1 MFMTIFGVGGCTA
14 LLFFGFAMIDA
25 IKDTSSIQQEEI
37 QHYSAVSI
45 INTKAKKEDL
55 ANYKKLVDAYDN
67 ISVYNE
73 SASLKRNGEKLDLSI
88 IVPEND
94 EKLKDYVSLRDKYR
108 NPIDL
113 TTKNIVITENIANK
127 LGIKKGDRLK
137 LEVDGEN
144 IEITVGDI
152 SENYISDYMYISRKY
167 YDDNI
172 GGDLVYNSNLMKAD
186 PGEIKYKLDDNKAV
200 NALINKT
207 GAYESMDALLA
218 NLNLVISVITLISSA
233 LAIVVLY
240 NITSINV
247 GERKRELATIK
258 VLGFYSK
265 EVTSYI
271 YREIFILTILGI
283 VLGYFLGYAMF
294 RYIIAIVAP
303 EDIMIAYR
311 THIISYVIA
320 AAITLVISLLILLF
334 VHKDLKRI
342 DMAEAMSSGE

>member
-1 MFMTIFGVGGCTA
+1 MTIFGVGGCTA

-25 IKDTSSIQQEEI
+25 IKDTSMIQQEEI
-37 QHYSAVSI
+37 QHYSLVSM
-45 INTKAKKEDL
+45 INTKSKKEELD
-55 ANYKKLVDAYDN
+55 NYKKLVASYDN
-67 ISVYNE
+67 INVYNE
-73 SASLKRNGEKLDLSI
+73 SASLQRNGEKLDLSI

-94 EKLKDYVSLRDKYR
+94 ENLKDFVSLRDKHR

-113 TTKNIVITENIANK
+113 TSKNVVITENIAKK

-137 LEVDGEN
+137 FEIDGEN
-144 IEITVGDI
+144 TEVILGDI

-172 GGDLVYNSNLMKAD
+172 GKDLVYNSNLIKSD
-186 PGEIKYKLDDNKAV
+186 PGEIKDKLDDNKAV

-283 VLGYFLGYAMF
+283 VVGFFLGYAMF
-294 RYIIAIVAP
+294 RYIIGIVAP

-311 THIISYVIA
+311 THIITYLIS
-320 AAITLVISLLILLF
+320 AAITLVISLVILIF